1 MLRVCERRRYA
12 ASFNLMNLELHKL
25 SMEIAANYKRIKFKM
40 WFDRMNKALDEREI
54 RLKKICDKFDIK

>member
-1 MLRVCERRRYA
+1 
-12 ASFNLMNLELHKL
+12 MNLELHKL